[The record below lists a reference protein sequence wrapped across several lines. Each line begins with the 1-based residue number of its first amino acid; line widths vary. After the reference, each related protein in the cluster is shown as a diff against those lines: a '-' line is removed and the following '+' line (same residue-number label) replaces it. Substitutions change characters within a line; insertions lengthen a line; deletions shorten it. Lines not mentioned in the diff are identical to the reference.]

1 MECRLNL
8 AHVHMSEDGDIQ
20 GEEIENIIAGLI
32 ISRRSIGF
40 FKPIRSKGEKLYG
53 CFYRDQ

>member
-1 MECRLNL
+1 MRIDFFLG
-8 AHVHMSEDGDIQ
+8 DRDIQ

-40 FKPIRSKGEKLYG
+40 FKPIHTKGEKSYG
-53 CFYRDQ
+53 CFYCDQ